1 MARAPVRRRSSANA
15 SEPSAF
21 SFSTSATMSSRV
33 MPRVTPRASR
43 VSPAPRGRVLSRLAP
58 TVRATTRRGPRVRGG
73 LSVRAVAFVPD
84 PADGTNATSHR
95 VHEKHERRRDVS
107 ASLSARPPLQ
117 DYPPHRSRLS
127 LALDP
132 YSRMS
137 LPDRRGNG
145 EVQKR
150 PTSDVVWGALC
161 CFFTI
166 SVLGLVDVYV
176 KHVFGGNTPF
186 MSGAWGTIS
195 VLAFGTL
202 ENPAARWYNCV
213 VATVFSTMAVAAI
226 VGTLGVSWYSRALA
240 MSVALAFMMLTGS
253 VHPPGAAA
261 IMACMDQKALQDLGL
276 AYVAYPVLFGSLFV
290 LAMGRLCARLKRE
303 REFVLLWRWKS
314 PFRGKSGNR
323 SSRSVRSFLF
333 GIVSIEKRKGHPVLY
348 RRSAYG
354 FKRPPEFLRAA
365 GLADA
370 APAAAAIVA
379 AEAADS
385 GGKSVRDA
393 LNDALN
399 DEPRRLSMDD
409 RRPERALLARV
420 DESRIETEGTVT
432 YSF

>member
-1 MARAPVRRRSSANA
+1 MARAPVRRRWSANA

-43 VSPAPRGRVLSRLAP
+43 VSPAPRGRVLSRFAP
-58 TVRATTRRGPRVRGG
+58 TVRATRRGPRVRGG

-84 PADGTNATSHR
+84 PADGTNATPHR
-95 VHEKHERRRDVS
+95 VHEKRERRRDFDG
-107 ASLSARPPLQ
+107 SLSARPPLR

-202 ENPAARWYNCV
+202 DNPAARWYNCV
-213 VATVFSTMAVAAI
+213 VATAFSTLVVAAI

-290 LAMGRLCARLKRE
+290 LAMGRVCARLKRE
-303 REFVLLWRWKS
+303 REFVLLWRWNS
-314 PFRGKSGNR
+314 PFVK
-323 SSRSVRSFLF
+323 SRSARSFL

-348 RRSAYG
+348 RKSAYG

-370 APAAAAIVA
+370 APAAAAFVA
-379 AEAADS
+379 AEKADS
-385 GGKSVRDA
+385 GGESVRDA

-399 DEPRRLSMDD
+399 DEPRRVSMDD

>member
-1 MARAPVRRRSSANA
+1 MARAPVRRRWSANA

-43 VSPAPRGRVLSRLAP
+43 VSPAPRGRVLSRFAP
-58 TVRATTRRGPRVRGG
+58 TVRDARRARVGSGPP
-73 LSVRAVAFVPD
+73 VRAVAFRD
-84 PADGTNATSHR
+84 PADAAKAKASTRSDRNTVSDTA
-95 VHEKHERRRDVS
+95 DVRPS
-107 ASLSARPPLQ
+107 QARPPLE

-137 LPDRRGNG
+137 LPDRNGNG

-150 PTSDVVWGALC
+150 PTSDIFWGALC
-161 CFFTI
+161 CFVTV
-166 SVLGLVDVYV
+166 SVLGLIDMKV
-176 KHVFGGNTPF
+176 KATFGVNAPF

-202 ENPAARWYNCV
+202 ENPAARTYNCV
-213 VATVFSTMAVAAI
+213 VATVFSTIISTIIVA
-226 VGTLGVSWYSRALA
+226 TMGVSWYSRALA

-261 IMACMDQKALQDLGL
+261 IMACMDQKALQDLGM

-290 LAMGRLCARLKRE
+290 LAMGRVCARLKRE
-303 REFVLLWRWKS
+303 REFVLLWRWNIW
-314 PFRGKSGNR
+314 PFVK
-323 SSRSVRSFLF
+323 SRSAEKSFL
-333 GIVSIEKRKGHPVLY
+333 GMIVPIEKRKGHPVLY
-348 RRSAYG
+348 RKSAYG

-370 APAAAAIVA
+370 APAAAAFVA
-379 AEAADS
+379 AEKADS
-385 GGKSVRDA
+385 GGESVRDA

-399 DEPRRLSMDD
+399 DEPRRVAMDD
-409 RRPERALLARV
+409 RPPERALLARV

>member
-1 MARAPVRRRSSANA
+1 MARAPVRRRWSANA

-43 VSPAPRGRVLSRLAP
+43 VSPAPRGRVLSRFAP
-58 TVRATTRRGPRVRGG
+58 TVRATRRGPRVRGG

-95 VHEKHERRRDVS
+95 VHEKRDRRRDLDG
-107 ASLSARPPLQ
+107 SLSARPPLQ

-202 ENPAARWYNCV
+202 ENPAARTYNCV
-213 VATVFSTMAVAAI
+213 VATVFSTIAVAAV
-226 VGTLGVSWYSRALA
+226 VGTMGVSWYSRALA

-261 IMACMDQKALQDLGL
+261 IMACMDQKALQDLGM

-290 LAMGRLCARLKRE
+290 LAMGRVCARLKRE
-303 REFVLLWRWKS
+303 REFVLLWRWNS
-314 PFRGKSGNR
+314 PFVK
-323 SSRSVRSFLF
+323 SRSARSFLSR
-333 GIVSIEKRKGHPVLY
+333 IVSIEKRKGHPVLY
-348 RRSAYG
+348 RKSAYG

-370 APAAAAIVA
+370 APAAAAFVA
-379 AEAADS
+379 AEKADS
-385 GGKSVRDA
+385 GGESVRDA

-399 DEPRRLSMDD
+399 DEPRRVSMDD

>member
-1 MARAPVRRRSSANA
+1 MARAPVRRRWSANA

-43 VSPAPRGRVLSRLAP
+43 VSPAPRGRVFSRLAP
-58 TVRATTRRGPRVRGG
+58 TVRATRRGPRVRGG

-95 VHEKHERRRDVS
+95 VHDKHERRRDVS

-202 ENPAARWYNCV
+202 ENPAARTYNCV
-213 VATVFSTMAVAAI
+213 VATVFSTIAVAAI
-226 VGTLGVSWYSRALA
+226 VGTMGVSWYSRALA

-261 IMACMDQKALQDLGL
+261 IMACMDQKALQDLGM

-290 LAMGRLCARLKRE
+290 LAMGRVCARLKRE
-303 REFVLLWRWKS
+303 REFVLLWRWNS
-314 PFRGKSGNR
+314 PFVK
-323 SSRSVRSFLF
+323 SRSARSFL

-348 RRSAYG
+348 RKSAYG
-354 FKRPPEFLRAA
+354 FKRPPEFLCAA

-370 APAAAAIVA
+370 APAAAAFVA
-379 AEAADS
+379 AEKADS

-399 DEPRRLSMDD
+399 DEPRRVSMDD
-409 RRPERALLARV
+409 GRPERALLARV

>member
-1 MARAPVRRRSSANA
+1 MARAPVRRRWSANA

-43 VSPAPRGRVLSRLAP
+43 VSPAPRGRVLSRFAP
-58 TVRATTRRGPRVRGG
+58 TVRATRRGLSVRGG

-95 VHEKHERRRDVS
+95 VHEKRERRRDLDG
-107 ASLSARPPLQ
+107 SLSARPPLQ

-127 LALDP
+127 LVFDP

-202 ENPAARWYNCV
+202 ENPAARTYNCV
-213 VATVFSTMAVAAI
+213 VATVFSTIISTII
-226 VGTLGVSWYSRALA
+226 VGTMGVSWYSRALA

-261 IMACMDQKALQDLGL
+261 IMACMDQKALQDLGM

-290 LAMGRLCARLKRE
+290 LAMGRVCARLKRE
-303 REFVLLWRWKS
+303 REFVLLWRWNIW
-314 PFRGKSGNR
+314 PFVK
-323 SSRSVRSFLF
+323 SRSAEKSFL
-333 GIVSIEKRKGHPVLY
+333 GMIVPIEKRKGHPVLY
-348 RRSAYG
+348 RKSAYG

-370 APAAAAIVA
+370 APAAAAFVA
-379 AEAADS
+379 AEKADS
-385 GGKSVRDA
+385 GGESVRDA

-399 DEPRRLSMDD
+399 DEPRRVAMDD
-409 RRPERALLARV
+409 RPPERALLARV

>member
-1 MARAPVRRRSSANA
+1 MARAPVRRRWSANA

-95 VHEKHERRRDVS
+95 VHEKRERRRDLDG
-107 ASLSARPPLQ
+107 SLSARPPLQ

-202 ENPAARWYNCV
+202 ENPAARTYNCV
-213 VATVFSTMAVAAI
+213 VATVFSTIAVAAI
-226 VGTLGVSWYSRALA
+226 VGTMGVSWYSRALA

-261 IMACMDQKALQDLGL
+261 IMACMDQKALQDLGM

-290 LAMGRLCARLKRE
+290 LAMGRICARLKRE
-303 REFVLLWRWKS
+303 REFVLLWRWNS
-314 PFRGKSGNR
+314 PFVK
-323 SSRSVRSFLF
+323 SRSARSFLGF
-333 GIVSIEKRKGHPVLY
+333 VSIEKRKGHAVLY
-348 RRSAYG
+348 CKSAYG

-370 APAAAAIVA
+370 APAAAAFVA
-379 AEAADS
+379 AEKADS

-399 DEPRRLSMDD
+399 DEPRRVSMDD

>member
-1 MARAPVRRRSSANA
+1 MARAPVRRRWSANA

-43 VSPAPRGRVLSRLAP
+43 VSPAPRGRVLSRFAP
-58 TVRATTRRGPRVRGG
+58 TVRATRRGPRVRGG

-95 VHEKHERRRDVS
+95 VHEKRDRRRDLDG
-107 ASLSARPPLQ
+107 SLSARPPLQ

-202 ENPAARWYNCV
+202 ENPAARTYNCV
-213 VATVFSTMAVAAI
+213 VATVFSTIAVAAV
-226 VGTLGVSWYSRALA
+226 VGTMGVSWYSRALA
-240 MSVALAFMMLTGS
+240 MSVALTFMMLTGS

-261 IMACMDQKALQDLGL
+261 IMACMDQKALQDLGM

-290 LAMGRLCARLKRE
+290 LAMGRVCARLKRE
-303 REFVLLWRWKS
+303 REFVLLWRWNS
-314 PFRGKSGNR
+314 PFVK
-323 SSRSVRSFLF
+323 SRSAEKSFL

-348 RRSAYG
+348 RKSAYG

-370 APAAAAIVA
+370 APAAAAFVA
-379 AEAADS
+379 AEKADS
-385 GGKSVRDA
+385 GGESVRDA

-399 DEPRRLSMDD
+399 DEPRRVSMDD

>member
-1 MARAPVRRRSSANA
+1 
-15 SEPSAF
+15 
-21 SFSTSATMSSRV
+21 

-43 VSPAPRGRVLSRLAP
+43 VSSAPRGRVLSRFAP
-58 TVRATTRRGPRVRGG
+58 TVRAKRRGPVGSG
-73 LSVRAVAFVPD
+73 LSVRAVAFRD
-84 PADGTNATSHR
+84 PADVDAERTAASSGRDIVTRPTSA
-95 VHEKHERRRDVS
+95 D
-107 ASLSARPPLQ
+107 AAPSARLPLE

-202 ENPAARWYNCV
+202 ENPAARTYNCV
-213 VATVFSTMAVAAI
+213 VATVFSTIAVAAV
-226 VGTLGVSWYSRALA
+226 VGTMGVSWYSRALA

-261 IMACMDQKALQDLGL
+261 IMACMDQKALQDLGM

-290 LAMGRLCARLKRE
+290 LAMGRLK
-303 REFVLLWRWKS
+303 
-314 PFRGKSGNR
+314 
-323 SSRSVRSFLF
+323 
-333 GIVSIEKRKGHPVLY
+333 LY
-348 RRSAYG
+348 
-354 FKRPPEFLRAA
+354 
-365 GLADA
+365 
-370 APAAAAIVA
+370 
-379 AEAADS
+379 
-385 GGKSVRDA
+385 
-393 LNDALN
+393 N
-399 DEPRRLSMDD
+399 
-409 RRPERALLARV
+409 
-420 DESRIETEGTVT
+420 
-432 YSF
+432 

>member
-1 MARAPVRRRSSANA
+1 MARAPVRRRWSANA

-43 VSPAPRGRVLSRLAP
+43 VSPAPRGRVLSRFAP
-58 TVRATTRRGPRVRGG
+58 TVRATRRGPRVRGG

-95 VHEKHERRRDVS
+95 VHEKRDRRRDLDG
-107 ASLSARPPLQ
+107 SLSARPPLQ

-348 RRSAYG
+348 RKSAYG

-370 APAAAAIVA
+370 APAAAAFVA
-379 AEAADS
+379 AEKADS
-385 GGKSVRDA
+385 GGESVRDA

-399 DEPRRLSMDD
+399 DEPRRVSMDD
-409 RRPERALLARV
+409 GRPERALLARV

>member
-1 MARAPVRRRSSANA
+1 MARAPVRRRWSANA

-58 TVRATTRRGPRVRGG
+58 TVRATRRGPRVRGG
-73 LSVRAVAFVPD
+73 LSVHAVAFVPD
-84 PADGTNATSHR
+84 HADGTNATSHR
-95 VHEKHERRRDVS
+95 VHEKRDRRRDLDG
-107 ASLSARPPLQ
+107 SLSARPPLQ

-202 ENPAARWYNCV
+202 ENPAARTYNCV
-213 VATVFSTMAVAAI
+213 VATVFSTIAVAAI
-226 VGTLGVSWYSRALA
+226 VGTMGVSWYSRALA

-261 IMACMDQKALQDLGL
+261 IMACMDQKALQDLGM

-290 LAMGRLCARLKRE
+290 LAMGRVCARLKRE
-303 REFVLLWRWKS
+303 REFVLLWRWNS
-314 PFRGKSGNR
+314 PFVK
-323 SSRSVRSFLF
+323 SRSARSFL

-348 RRSAYG
+348 RKSAYG

-370 APAAAAIVA
+370 APAAAAFVA
-379 AEAADS
+379 AEKADS
-385 GGKSVRDA
+385 GGESVRDA

-399 DEPRRLSMDD
+399 DEPRRVSMDD

>member
-1 MARAPVRRRSSANA
+1 MARAPVRRRWSANA

-43 VSPAPRGRVLSRLAP
+43 VSPAPRGRVLSRFAP
-58 TVRATTRRGPRVRGG
+58 TVATRRGPRVRGG

-84 PADGTNATSHR
+84 PADGTNATSRR
-95 VHEKHERRRDVS
+95 VHEKRERRRDLDG
-107 ASLSARPPLQ
+107 SLSARPPLQ

-202 ENPAARWYNCV
+202 ENPAARTYNCV
-213 VATVFSTMAVAAI
+213 VATVFSTIAVAA
-226 VGTLGVSWYSRALA
+226 VVATLGVSWYSRALA

-261 IMACMDQKALQDLGL
+261 IMACMDQKALQDLGM

-290 LAMGRLCARLKRE
+290 LAMGRVCARLKRE
-303 REFVLLWRWKS
+303 REFVLLWRWNS
-314 PFRGKSGNR
+314 PF
-323 SSRSVRSFLF
+323 
-333 GIVSIEKRKGHPVLY
+333 VSIEKRKGHPVLY
-348 RRSAYG
+348 RKSAYG

-370 APAAAAIVA
+370 APAAAAFVA
-379 AEAADS
+379 AEKADS
-385 GGKSVRDA
+385 GGESVRDA

-399 DEPRRLSMDD
+399 DEPRRVAMDD
-409 RRPERALLARV
+409 RPPERALLARV

>member
-1 MARAPVRRRSSANA
+1 MARAPVRRRWSANA

-43 VSPAPRGRVLSRLAP
+43 VSPAPRGRVLSRFAP
-58 TVRATTRRGPRVRGG
+58 TVRATRRGPRVRGG

-95 VHEKHERRRDVS
+95 VHEKRDRRRDLDG
-107 ASLSARPPLQ
+107 SLSARPPLQ

-202 ENPAARWYNCV
+202 ENPAARTYNCV
-213 VATVFSTMAVAAI
+213 VATVFSTIAVAAI
-226 VGTLGVSWYSRALA
+226 VGTMGVSWYSRALA

-290 LAMGRLCARLKRE
+290 LAMGRVCARLKRE
-303 REFVLLWRWKS
+303 REFVLLWRWNS
-314 PFRGKSGNR
+314 PFVK
-323 SSRSVRSFLF
+323 SRSARSFL

-348 RRSAYG
+348 RKSAYG

-399 DEPRRLSMDD
+399 DEPRRVSMDD

>member
-1 MARAPVRRRSSANA
+1 MARAPVRRRWSANA

-43 VSPAPRGRVLSRLAP
+43 VSPAPRGRVLSRFAP
-58 TVRATTRRGPRVRGG
+58 TVRATRRGPRVRGG

-84 PADGTNATSHR
+84 PADGTNATSRR
-95 VHEKHERRRDVS
+95 VHEKRERRRDLDG
-107 ASLSARPPLQ
+107 SLSARPPLQ

-127 LALDP
+127 LVFDP

-166 SVLGLVDVYV
+166 SVLGLVDQYV
-176 KHVFGGNTPF
+176 KHVFGGDTPF

-202 ENPAARWYNCV
+202 ENPAARTYNCV
-213 VATVFSTMAVAAI
+213 VATVFSTIAVAVI
-226 VGTLGVSWYSRALA
+226 VLTMGVSWYSRALA

-261 IMACMDQKALQDLGL
+261 IMACMDQKALQDLGM

-290 LAMGRLCARLKRE
+290 LAMGRVCARLKRE
-303 REFVLLWRWKS
+303 REFVLLWRWNIW
-314 PFRGKSGNR
+314 PFVK
-323 SSRSVRSFLF
+323 SRSAEKSFL
-333 GIVSIEKRKGHPVLY
+333 GMIVPIEKRKGHPVLY
-348 RRSAYG
+348 RKSAYG

-370 APAAAAIVA
+370 APAAAAFVA
-379 AEAADS
+379 AEKADS
-385 GGKSVRDA
+385 GGESVRDA

-399 DEPRRLSMDD
+399 DEPRRVAMDD
-409 RRPERALLARV
+409 RPPERALLARV

>member
-1 MARAPVRRRSSANA
+1 MARAPVRRRWSANA

-43 VSPAPRGRVLSRLAP
+43 VSPALRGRVLSRFAP
-58 TVRATTRRGPRVRGG
+58 TVRATRRGPRVRGG

-95 VHEKHERRRDVS
+95 VHEKRERRRDLDG
-107 ASLSARPPLQ
+107 SLSARPPLQ

-202 ENPAARWYNCV
+202 ENPAARTYNCV
-213 VATVFSTMAVAAI
+213 VATVFSTIAVAA
-226 VGTLGVSWYSRALA
+226 VVATLGVSWYSRALA

-261 IMACMDQKALQDLGL
+261 IMACMDQKALQDLGM

-290 LAMGRLCARLKRE
+290 LAMGRVCARLKRE
-303 REFVLLWRWKS
+303 REFVLLWRWNIW
-314 PFRGKSGNR
+314 PFVK
-323 SSRSVRSFLF
+323 SRSAEKSFL
-333 GIVSIEKRKGHPVLY
+333 GMIVPIEKRKGHPVLY
-348 RRSAYG
+348 RKSAYG

-370 APAAAAIVA
+370 APAAAAFVA
-379 AEAADS
+379 AEKADS
-385 GGKSVRDA
+385 GGESVRDA

-399 DEPRRLSMDD
+399 DEPRRVAMDD
-409 RRPERALLARV
+409 RPPERALLARV